1 MSANLLFENLEARIA
16 PFNLL
21 KHPFYEAWSA
31 GELTETDLRE
41 YASEYWH
48 AVSAFPTYLSEFHAQ
63 LPDAELR
70 RTVLMNLLDEEGI
83 GSRDGRAHSD
93 IWMDFATGMGADANE
108 VRAREIN
115 PETRTLID
123 TFRQM
128 MREQPASA
136 LAALYAYE
144 SRVPEIARTKA
155 EGLAKQYGADDAT
168 RRYFTLHEK
177 ADVFHARVWREA
189 LKAEVNG
196 DAAAEESACDAA
208 ETAARMLWSSLDG
221 VERNRQERK
230 KQLA

>member
-1 MSANLLFENLEARIA
+1 MSPNTLFDKLEARIA

-31 GELTETDLRE
+31 GELTQTDLRE

-70 RTVLMNLLDEEGI
+70 RTVLMNLLDEEGV
-83 GSRDGRAHSD
+83 GSGDSRPHSD
-93 IWMDFATGMGADANE
+93 LWMDFAMGMGASVSE
-108 VRAREIN
+108 VREREIN
-115 PETRTLID
+115 LETRQLID
-123 TFRQM
+123 AFREM
-128 MREQPASA
+128 MRQHPVSA

-155 EGLAKQYGADDAT
+155 EGLSKHYGADDAT

-177 ADVFHARVWREA
+177 ADLFHARVWRDA
-189 LKAEVNG
+189 LAQQTSGDATAEVT
-196 DAAAEESACDAA
+196 ACDAA
-208 ETAARMLWSSLDG
+208 EAAARMLWVALDG
-221 VERNRQERK
+221 VERQRQNRRQQRP
-230 KQLA
+230 